1 MKRILIHFL
10 FFSILSSSCLFA
22 QNTNSANYIVSQE
35 LIFPLQKEHSHGSTL
50 VLLPNGDK
58 LVAWFQGSGE
68 RKSDDVQILG
78 ARLKKGAKSWAAPF
92 LMADTKNIP
101 DCNPVLFL
109 NGENKLFLVW
119 IAVQANRWENSII
132 KFKTSINFATDK
144 APEWNW
150 QDVMLL
156 KPDDSFAQEV
166 ERRFSELPNTNRGWA
181 EYAPKYETQIK
192 EASKDLLKRS
202 IGWMTR
208 IKPLILGSGRII
220 LPLYSDGLNFSLT
233 AISDDN
239 GDTWRPSL
247 PIVGRGP
254 IQPALAQRENGD
266 IVAFMRDSGD
276 APGRVHQS
284 ISKDQGESWSA
295 TVKTDIPNT
304 ASVELL
310 KLNDGKWA
318 FLGNDIDDGR
328 YRLRL
333 YLSEDEGETW
343 KWKVDIENSNEKMNR
358 FSYPSLSQDEKGLLH
373 MTYSYQTG
381 KSEAIK
387 YVVVDPDRILN

>member
-22 QNTNSANYIVSQE
+22 QNTNRVNYIVSQE

-50 VLLPNGDK
+50 VILPNGDK

-68 RKSDDVQILG
+68 RKADDVRILG
-78 ARLKKGAKSWAAPF
+78 ARLNKDAKSWTAPF

-109 NGENKLFLVW
+109 NSENKLFLVW

-132 KFKTSINFATDK
+132 KFKTSINYITDNE
-144 APEWNW
+144 PEWNW

-156 KPDDSFAQEV
+156 KPDDTFAQEV
-166 ERRFSELPNTNRGWA
+166 EKRFNELPDTNRGWA

-192 EASKDLLKRS
+192 EASKDILKRS

-208 IKPLILGSGRII
+208 IKPLILESGRII

-239 GDTWRPSL
+239 GNSWRPSL

-254 IQPALAQRENGD
+254 IQPALVQRENGD
-266 IVAFMRDSGD
+266 IVALMRDSGD
-276 APGRVHQS
+276 APGRVHKS

-295 TVKTDIPNT
+295 TVKTEIPNT

-310 KLNDGKWA
+310 KLRDGKWV

-343 KWKVDIENSNEKMNR
+343 KWKVDIENSDERIDR
-358 FSYPSLSQDEKGLLH
+358 FSYPSLSQDKKGLLH
-373 MTYSYQTG
+373 LTYSYQTID
-381 KSEAIK
+381 SEAIK
-387 YVVVDPDRILN
+387 YVVVDPNKIAN